1 MPDILGAT
9 NPVPG
14 YDKAAV
20 NRNLPVSPEN
30 TQIQNIPDPTR
41 VSRTDGRT
49 ERQDSTLQGDGRIR
63 YDSNFQT
70 FLQRLQETPGM
81 SESLSRIFG
90 WDRTEVSSGIS
101 AGMAE
106 EMSRVLEMLQMDA
119 AQLLE
124 FLKGQARTGTR
135 FHGALFALLRS
146 AYAKAA
152 SDGMRS
158 DILNF
163 LKCYIDYSSTAHL
176 EGSILRN
183 LEDMAD
189 AMPASWAEKLRE
201 MAARLENG
209 MAAGDRRGNVLLLQ
223 RELFP
228 YMSDYVGRTHDMGLP
243 RSLLTML
250 SLNAVR
256 YENGTEERLLE
267 AFHQLSGYAAFKD
280 QLRGIDGQSLLALL
294 RSSRFDGE
302 TGAVRF
308 ANSITAAVQRAM
320 RGECS
325 AEMQQAFQSLMGAV
339 LVNESVYM
347 PVNHYLLPLMWN
359 HRALFSELWVDPDAE
374 GDGGRAGSRQRHTM
388 KILFKMDVQPLG
400 LFDII
405 LNSRGNEVD
414 IQVSCPER
422 VVPFSGQIEQSI
434 SQILER
440 NGLSPTQVI
449 VRKLER
455 PVTLTEVFPKIFEGK
470 NCVNV
475 KA

>member
-294 RSSRFDGE
+294 RSSWFDGE
-302 TGAVRF
+302 
-308 ANSITAAVQRAM
+308 I
-320 RGECS
+320 
-325 AEMQQAFQSLMGAV
+325 
-339 LVNESVYM
+339 
-347 PVNHYLLPLMWN
+347 
-359 HRALFSELWVDPDAE
+359 
-374 GDGGRAGSRQRHTM
+374 GRAH
-388 KILFKMDVQPLG
+388 V
-400 LFDII
+400 
-405 LNSRGNEVD
+405 
-414 IQVSCPER
+414 
-422 VVPFSGQIEQSI
+422 
-434 SQILER
+434 
-440 NGLSPTQVI
+440 
-449 VRKLER
+449 
-455 PVTLTEVFPKIFEGK
+455 
-470 NCVNV
+470 
-475 KA
+475 

>member
-41 VSRTDGRT
+41 VGRTDGRT

-422 VVPFSGQIEQSI
+422 VVLFSRQIEQSI